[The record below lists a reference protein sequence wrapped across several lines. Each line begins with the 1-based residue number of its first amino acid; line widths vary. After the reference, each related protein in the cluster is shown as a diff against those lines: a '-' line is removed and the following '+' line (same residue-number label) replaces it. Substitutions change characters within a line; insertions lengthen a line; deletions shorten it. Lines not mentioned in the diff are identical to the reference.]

1 MIDKDLYRETFS
13 RLCAS
18 DEAKKEVFRKMEK
31 QKKIRFPK
39 LLRGAAI
46 AAVMTMALAVTAGA
60 VNVATDGML
69 LDGTLFR
76 IIFFDGN
83 HMELED
89 GQGNHLSV
97 TAVDGQLVREE
108 DGRVYVS
115 LDGEDTDI
123 TVPLLENGVY
133 SFEYEVS
140 ASAGDE
146 PSEASVVAVEV
157 SGAPGDLIVT
167 QKSLNGDDAVVYS
180 VSDGSIVGG
189 TDDPETFAAI
199 TEGRMTGDGEVF
211 VTASAFSYDG
221 ETLSPVNPDTEAASS
236 SAASVD

>member
-31 QKKIRFPK
+31 QKKIRLPK

-76 IIFFDGN
+76 IIFFDGS

-89 GQGNHLSV
+89 DQGNYLSV
-97 TAVDGQLVREE
+97 TAVGGELVREE
-108 DGRVYVS
+108 DGRVYVR
-115 LDGEDTDI
+115 LDEGEADVTDA
-123 TVPLLENGVY
+123 LLADGSY
-133 SFEYEVS
+133 HFEYEIS
-140 ASAGDE
+140 ADVESAGT
-146 PSEASVVAVEV
+146 EATIMAVDITGV
-157 SGAPGDLIVT
+157 PGDLVVT
-167 QKSLNGDDAVVYS
+167 QKNLNGNAVVYS
-180 VSDGSIVGG
+180 VRDGAIIGG
-189 TDDPETFAAI
+189 TDDPETFAVI
-199 TEGRMTGDGEVF
+199 TEGHMTEDGEVF

-236 SAASVD
+236 SAASAD